1 MALSSPSSSPSEA
14 VSRRQS
20 LSIGCAPKKQ
30 LNNIEVLSLMRQQR
44 EHPSPLREW
53 SPVHPGIQLRVNLLN
68 KLISDLERTHLRL
81 QQEAQKTQQASQI
94 VQDFAAWPSIAP
106 EYAAIKAANP
116 WLAKQAAK
124 YARPVIEKE
133 YTQAI
138 AFLQAKQRREQL
150 PEGDK
155 LKRISGEE
163 RTPSP
168 ASSPEEHRQLR
179 KKASSQDLR
188 SSLITHQGSP
198 APRRPRT
205 PPEKE
210 GSGRPKTPERPTPIV
225 TRRPKKTP
233 SPRQGPPPV
242 NEIKKLHLSPHDS
255 SKSSSSKTRST
266 SSGLSPSPMSNHL
279 SKPKASPL
287 ACLES
292 MGIVLTA
299 EQRLEFAQR
308 AEQLEAMAYLELRW
322 HRLHYAMTEI
332 QGFCVR
338 GLAERESERIAKMM
352 YPIRRRRSTAAGGSG
367 VSALRGLLAGLDED
381 DDLTLFGS
389 DDDGDEFD
397 NELSHYEDEWEA
409 ESEDS
414 DLYDECDSGENDDSD
429 EDNFPG
435 SAVAY
440 NNHKYGAR
448 GAIST
453 SNTPDLFARA
463 GAQSRLSMSVDI
475 EQQQQQ
481 HLPLDPHH
489 PPLPDTPPVISSIG
503 NDTSLPKIDAE
514 LEQSIALT
522 PPATP
527 KPAPRR
533 INLNP
538 RNVTLP
544 PSNPRA
550 STLNLNLGLGG
561 GGDNLRNKPNPALA
575 KEIDTLLPCE
585 KENLPSTPLKTLNI
599 NRSNAR
605 PLGGGTGLLT
615 PAASGQSSGGKKVGI
630 VDLGIKSRPPVLSR
644 KLGVMSAKEVD
655 GGGGGKGDAG
665 GRKEDACATKENQPP
680 VVGNGSGGAGV
691 PGGGSSSSSGSRPG
705 LLRPGLGRRFSYH
718 AGGGR
723 VLG

>member
-1 MALSSPSSSPSEA
+1 MALASSSSPSGA

-44 EHPSPLREW
+44 EHPSPLKEW

-68 KLISDLERTHLRL
+68 KLISDLECTHLRL

-138 AFLQAKQRREQL
+138 AFLQARQRREQL
-150 PEGDK
+150 PEGEK
-155 LKRISGEE
+155 LKRITSGEE

-168 ASSPEEHRQLR
+168 ASSPEEYRQLR

-188 SSLITHQGSP
+188 ASLITHQGSP
-198 APRRPRT
+198 ARRRPRT

-210 GSGRPKTPERPTPIV
+210 RSGRPKTPERPTPNI
-225 TRRPKKTP
+225 TQRPKKTP
-233 SPRQGPPPV
+233 SPRQRPPV
-242 NEIKKLHLSPHDS
+242 NEIKKLRLSPHGP
-255 SKSSSSKTRST
+255 SKPSPSGTHST
-266 SSGLSPSPMSNHL
+266 PSGLSPSPMLNQL
-279 SKPKASPL
+279 SKPNASPL
-287 ACLES
+287 ACVES
-292 MGIVLTA
+292 MGIVLTP
-299 EQRLEFAQR
+299 EQRLEFSQR

-322 HRLHYAMTEI
+322 HRLHHAMTEI

-338 GLAERESERIAKMM
+338 GLAEREGERIAKMM
-352 YPIRRRRSTAAGGSG
+352 YPIRRRRPSAGGSRL
-367 VSALRGLLAGLDED
+367 SALRGLLAGLDED
-381 DDLTLFGS
+381 DDVTLFGS
-389 DDDGDEFD
+389 DDDDFDDDDED
-397 NELSHYEDEWEA
+397 ENGLSHYEDEWEA
-409 ESEDS
+409 ELEDS
-414 DLYDECDSGENDDSD
+414 DLDDECDSGENEDSD

-440 NNHKYGAR
+440 NRKYGNR
-448 GAIST
+448 GAVNT
-453 SNTPDLFARA
+453 SNAPSLFARA
-463 GAQSRLSMSVDI
+463 GAQSRLSMSEDN
-475 EQQQQQ
+475 EQQQ

-489 PPLPDTPPVISSIG
+489 PPLSDTPLVISSIER
-503 NDTSLPKIDAE
+503 DTALPSIE
-514 LEQSIALT
+514 PETEERIALT

-527 KPAPRR
+527 KPAPRK

-550 STLNLNLGLGG
+550 STLNLNLGLAGG
-561 GGDNLRNKPNPALA
+561 TLKNKPNPALA

-605 PLGGGTGLLT
+605 PLGGTGLLT
-615 PAASGQSSGGKKVGI
+615 PASGASNGGKKVGI
-630 VDLGIKSRPPVLSR
+630 DLGIKSRPVLGKSGVPPV
-644 KLGVMSAKEVD
+644 EV
-655 GGGGGKGDAG
+655 GGGKGDAG
-665 GRKEDACATKENQPP
+665 GKEEAAKENFPP
-680 VVGNGSGGAGV
+680 AGSGGAGA
-691 PGGGSSSSSGSRPG
+691 PGGRPG

>member
-1 MALSSPSSSPSEA
+1 MALSSSSSPSEA

-106 EYAAIKAANP
+106 EYAAIRAANP

-155 LKRISGEE
+155 LKMISGEE

-210 GSGRPKTPERPTPIV
+210 GGGRPKTPERPTPTV

-233 SPRQGPPPV
+233 SPRQRPPPV
-242 NEIKKLHLSPHDS
+242 NEIKKLRLSPHDS

-266 SSGLSPSPMSNHL
+266 PSGLSPSPMTNHL

-292 MGIVLTA
+292 MGIVLTP

-352 YPIRRRRSTAAGGSG
+352 YPIRRRRSTATGGSG

-389 DDDGDEFD
+389 DDDDDEFE
-397 NELSHYEDEWEA
+397 NELCHYEDEWEA

-414 DLYDECDSGENDDSD
+414 DLDDECDSGENDDSD

-440 NNHKYGAR
+440 NNRKYGGR
-448 GAIST
+448 GTIST
-453 SNTPDLFARA
+453 STTPDLFARA

-481 HLPLDPHH
+481 QHLPLNPHH

-503 NDTSLPKIDAE
+503 NDIALPNIEAGPE
-514 LEQSIALT
+514 EPIALT

-527 KPAPRR
+527 KPAPRK

-561 GGDNLRNKPNPALA
+561 GNLRNKPNPALA

-605 PLGGGTGLLT
+605 LLGGTGLLT
-615 PAASGQSSGGKKVGI
+615 PTASGQSNGGKKVGI
-630 VDLGIKSRPPVLSR
+630 VDLGIKSRPPVLR

-655 GGGGGKGDAG
+655 GGGKGDAG
-665 GRKEDACATKENQPP
+665 GRKEDATKENQPP
-680 VVGNGSGGAGV
+680 AVGNGNGGAGA
-691 PGGGSSSSSGSRPG
+691 PGGGSSSSRPG